1 MGNFAMSMK
10 LYDNAFTE
18 KIKKWTNDP
27 NLTITSPDETRRVF
41 QYRADIQNDKPI
53 QLPLI
58 AISRGK
64 TIDVQ
69 NTSKKPTTFDSL
81 TLEANDKKIITLQQI
96 PIGLTY
102 QIDIFTRYFE
112 EADEYVRNFI
122 FNIINYPKLQVI
134 IPYNNINYP
143 HTSNIRMIN
152 EVQDNSDIPERL
164 IAGQFTRFTI
174 GITVDDAYI
183 WSVPIRDNLTL
194 ETELHVKLKDEK

>member
-1 MGNFAMSMK
+1 MR
-10 LYDNAFTE
+10 LYDDAFTE

-41 QYRADIQNDKPI
+41 QYRADIQDDKPI

-58 AISRGK
+58 ALSRGK
-64 TIDVQ
+64 TLDVQ
-69 NTSKKPTTFDSL
+69 NTSKKPSTFDSL
-81 TLEANDKKIITLQQI
+81 VLEANDKKIITLQQI

-102 QIDIFTRYFE
+102 QIDIFTRYFS

-122 FNIINYPKLQVI
+122 FNIINYPKLNVV
-134 IPYNNINYP
+134 IPYNNINYT
-143 HTSNIRMIN
+143 HTSNIRMIS

-194 ETELHVKLKDEK
+194 ETELEIKLKDEK

>member
-1 MGNFAMSMK
+1 MK
-10 LYDNAFTE
+10 LYDDAITN
-18 KIKKWTNDP
+18 KLKKWINDP
-27 NLTITSPDETRRVF
+27 NLTLTGPEETKRVF
-41 QYRADIQNDKPI
+41 QYRADIKNDSPI

-58 AISRGK
+58 TLSRGR

-81 TLEANDKKIITLQQI
+81 TLTANNKNIISLQQI
-96 PIGLTY
+96 PIGLNY
-102 QIDIFTRYFE
+102 QIDIYTRYFA

-122 FNIINYPKLQVI
+122 FNIINYPKLDIV

-143 HTSNIRMIN
+143 HTSNIRLIN

-174 GITVDDAYI
+174 QLTIDDAYI
-183 WSVPIRDNLTL
+183 WSVPVRDNLIL
-194 ETELHVKLKDEK
+194 ETELEIKLKDDK

>member
-1 MGNFAMSMK
+1 MR
-10 LYDNAFTE
+10 LYDDAFTE

-41 QYRADIQNDKPI
+41 QYRADIQDDKPI

-58 AISRGK
+58 ALSRGK
-64 TIDVQ
+64 TLDVQ
-69 NTSKKPTTFDSL
+69 NTSKKPSTFDSL
-81 TLEANDKKIITLQQI
+81 VLEANDKKIITLQQI

-102 QIDIFTRYFE
+102 QIDIFTRYFS

-122 FNIINYPKLQVI
+122 FNIINYPKLNIV
-134 IPYNNINYP
+134 IPYNNINYT
-143 HTSNIRMIN
+143 HTSNIRMIS

-194 ETELHVKLKDEK
+194 ETELEIKLKDEK